1 MRKNRDA
8 AQDAQTLAEIQTLA
22 SGQNVPRAVDL
33 AKAALDD
40 GLVHPLLL
48 NLRSSGLMSQG
59 KPLEA
64 LADLRQALAIAPG
77 DLFVR
82 NALGMLLVTLER
94 YSEALPLLRETAE
107 LMPESPLAQYS
118 YGFALERTG
127 DIDLARRQFE
137 ATIALDPTFLRALP
151 HLADFAQ
158 RRSDWA
164 TATDYANRALAL
176 DSNHYVAR
184 TILAIVSIAEGNLD
198 QAERLLLPL
207 IGRRADAPLDAS
219 LARRVLGDLRH
230 AQERHAQ
237 AFQAYTLSNRQK
249 YDIYAARYEKPGATG
264 TDYCHWL
271 SDYFEVADPSLWSA
285 GRDLTTEPDDP
296 RDGAIGHV
304 FLVGFPRSGTTLLE
318 NVLASHPD
326 VCTLEEK
333 DTFGELTHQFLVDE
347 QGRDRLAHLTQDG
360 IAEARKAYWARVR
373 SFGAD
378 VTGKVFVDKYPLSSL
393 KLPMV
398 AKLFPKARVLFAV
411 RDPRDVVLSCYRRN
425 FAMNSSMFEFLSIDR
440 AARFYDAAMATC
452 DVYRRKL
459 DLPWRQVRNETLV
472 DDFEGEAR
480 AIVEFMGLGWNE
492 QMKDFAEHAKSR
504 TIRTPSSTQVV
515 KGINREGV
523 GLWRHYEK
531 EMAPAMPYL
540 GRWIKQFG
548 YENA

>member
-8 AQDAQTLAEIQTLA
+8 AQDAQTLAEIETLA
-22 SGQNVPRAVDL
+22 SGQNIPRAIDL
-33 AKAALDD
+33 ARAALDD

-48 NLRSSGLMSQG
+48 NLRSSWLVAQG
-59 KPLEA
+59 RQQEA
-64 LADLRQALAIAPG
+64 LADLRQAVAIAPG

-82 NALGMLLVTLER
+82 NALGMLLVSAES
-94 YSEALPLLRETAE
+94 YGEALPLLKETAE

-118 YGFALERTG
+118 YGFVLERMG
-127 DIDLARRQFE
+127 EIDGARRQFE
-137 ATIALDPTFLRALP
+137 TTVALDPTFLRALP

-158 RRSDWA
+158 RRSDWEA
-164 TATDYANRALAL
+164 AKEYANRALAL

-184 TILAIVSIAEGNLD
+184 TILAIVSIAEGNLE
-198 QAERLLLPL
+198 QAELLLLPL

-230 AQERHAQ
+230 AQGRYAQ

-249 YDIYAARYEKPGATG
+249 YDIYAKRYDQPGATG
-264 TDYCHWL
+264 TDYCRWL
-271 SDYFEVADPSLWSA
+271 SDYFDTADPAQWSA
-285 GRDLTTEPDDP
+285 ARDLSNEPDDP

-333 DTFGELTHQFLVDE
+333 DTFGDLTHQFLVDE
-347 QGRDRLAHLTQDG
+347 EGRERLAQLAPAG
-360 IAEARKAYWARVR
+360 IAEARKTYWARVK

-378 VTGKVFVDKYPLSSL
+378 VTCKVFVDKYPLSSL

-398 AKLFPKARVLFAV
+398 ARLFPKARVLFAV

-440 AARFYDAAMATC
+440 AARFYDAAMTTC
-452 DVYRRKL
+452 DVYRRRL
-459 DLPWRQVRNETLV
+459 GLPWRQVRNETLV
-472 DDFEGEAR
+472 EDFEGEAR
-480 AIVEFMGLGWNE
+480 AIVAFMGLAWNE
-492 QMKDFAEHAKSR
+492 QMKDFAEHARSR

-523 GLWRHYEK
+523 GVWRHYEK
-531 EMAPAMPYL
+531 EMSPAMPYL
-540 GRWIKQFG
+540 ARWIKDLG
-548 YENA
+548 YADA